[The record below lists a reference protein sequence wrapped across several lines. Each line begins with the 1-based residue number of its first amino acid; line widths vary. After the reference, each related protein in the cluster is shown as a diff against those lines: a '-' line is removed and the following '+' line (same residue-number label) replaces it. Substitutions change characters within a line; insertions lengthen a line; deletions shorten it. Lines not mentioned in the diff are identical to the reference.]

1 MSQAAERWD
10 LSYTQNRELS
20 WLAFDQRV
28 LEEAADPSVPLMERL
43 RFLSI
48 FTSNLDEFFMVRVG
62 SLTDLALVAPNAR
75 ENKGGFSPAEQLRRI
90 YAAVVP
96 LVRQRDQV
104 YRELMEALAE
114 HGVADI
120 PYKELKNGE
129 REYVRAWY
137 REAMRPLL
145 MPQIIDPSHP
155 FPHLKNKT
163 LYAAALLRE
172 GDKRR
177 LGIVGVP
184 DVVPPIL
191 PLPARPGAFVR
202 TEDILAHHLRKIFK
216 IYQIEEQAVVSVT
229 RNADISYDEAMDQED
244 LDLRAQ
250 MTKLLRQRERLAPV
264 RLEMQGEAPALQAML
279 LRRLRLTAEQ
289 SYVCTCPLVLKYAYQ
304 LDSLDSALFYPP
316 HAPAYPAWLDREVP
330 MWEQIRQRDVLLFY
344 PYHSMQPF
352 LDLLRQSAADPAVV
366 SIQMTIY
373 RVAGKSAVIK
383 HLCAAAENGKAVTVL
398 VELRARFDEG
408 NNITWAR
415 ELEEAGC
422 RVIYGPAGYKCHGKI
437 CLITRKEKT
446 GLSYVTQIGTGNYNE
461 KTAALY
467 TDFSL
472 LTADRTIAADGVAF
486 FQNMLIGDLRG
497 SYGKLLVAP
506 VSLKQTLLRLIDGEI
521 AKAKSGKPARVFLK
535 VNSVTDRE
543 IIDKLAQASQ
553 AGVEVVMNVRGI
565 CCLRPGIPGLT
576 DRITVFSVVG
586 RYLEHTRIYRFGRGE
601 DADLFLSSADFM
613 TRNTERRVEVACP
626 ILDPELRR
634 RVFHIT
640 DVLISDNVK
649 ARQLGP
655 DGLWHP
661 RRNGAL
667 PCSSQEV
674 FQQEAVAEA
683 EQIPQ
688 HTAHSGRKESPW
700 RRLMERLGRA

>member
-264 RLEMQGEAPALQAML
+264 RLEIQGAASDALVTCLCQRLGLTPAQVF
-279 LRRLRLTAEQ
+279 R
-289 SYVCTCPLVLKYAYQ
+289 SKSPLVLSYVYA
-304 LDSLDSALFYPP
+304 LEGLLPEESRRALCYPP
-316 HAPAYPAWLDREVP
+316 FVPKAPAGLVRGEKLIP
-330 MWEQIRQRDVLLFY
+330 QILRRDVLLFY
-344 PYHSMQPF
+344 PFHSMDPF
-352 LDLLRQSAADPAVV
+352 LRLVKEAANDPAVL
-366 SIQMTIY
+366 SIKITIY
-373 RVAGKSAVIK
+373 RLASKAKLIEY
-383 HLCAAAENGKAVTVL
+383 LAAAAENGKDVTVL
-398 VELRARFDEG
+398 MELRARFDEQ
-408 NNITWAR
+408 NNIQWAER
-415 ELEEAGC
+415 LEEAGC
-422 RVIYGPAGYKCHGKI
+422 TVIYGFEGFKVHSKI

-521 AKAKSGKPARVFLK
+521 ARGDRGRIILK
-535 VNSVTDRE
+535 TNAVTERE
-543 IIDKLAQASQ
+543 LIDKLAEASQ
-553 AGVEVVMNVRGI
+553 AGVRVDLIVRGI
-565 CCLRPGIPGLT
+565 CCLVPGVPGKT
-576 DRITVFSVVG
+576 DHITVTSIVG
-586 RYLEHTRIYRFGRGE
+586 EFLEHSRIYCFGEGALRQMY
-601 DADLFLSSADFM
+601 LSSADIM
-613 TRNTERRVEVACP
+613 TRNQERRVEIACP
-626 ILDPELRR
+626 VESREVQDFLSDYLAR
-634 RVFHIT
+634 
-640 DVLISDNVK
+640 LLGDNVK
-649 ARQLGP
+649 ARRMLP
-655 DGLWHP
+655 DGGFV
-661 RRNGAL
+661 R
-667 PCSSQEV
+667 
-674 FQQEAVAEA
+674 A
-683 EQIPQ
+683 EQAGAVPVSVQQFYLDHPPQ
-688 HTAHSGRKESPW
+688 MRATERGKGRGW
-700 RRLMERLGRA
+700 RLPELFRKRK

>member
-1 MSQAAERWD
+1 
-10 LSYTQNRELS
+10 
-20 WLAFDQRV
+20 
-28 LEEAADPSVPLMERL
+28 MERL

-62 SLTDLALVAPNAR
+62 SLTDLALVAPGSQ

-96 LVRQRDQV
+96 LIRQRDKV
-104 YRELMEALAE
+104 YQDLMGALAE
-114 HGVADI
+114 HGVVDI
-120 PYKELKNGE
+120 PYKELKNGD
-129 REYVRAWY
+129 REYVRTWY
-137 REAMRPLL
+137 RETMRPLL

-184 DVVPPIL
+184 DVVPPIVML
-191 PLPARPGAFVR
+191 PDRPGAFVR

-229 RNADISYDEAMDQED
+229 RNADLSYDEAMDQED
-244 LDLRAQ
+244 LDLRTQ
-250 MTKLLRQRERLAPV
+250 MTKLLRQRERL
-264 RLEMQGEAPALQAML
+264 EMQGEAPALREML
-279 LRRLRLTAEQ
+279 LQRLKLVPEQ

-304 LDSLDSALFYPP
+304 LDSLDSGLFYPP

-415 ELEEAGC
+415 EL
-422 RVIYGPAGYKCHGKI
+422 
-437 CLITRKEKT
+437 
-446 GLSYVTQIGTGNYNE
+446 
-461 KTAALY
+461 
-467 TDFSL
+467 
-472 LTADRTIAADGVAF
+472 
-486 FQNMLIGDLRG
+486 GDLR
-497 SYGKLLVAP
+497 
-506 VSLKQTLLRLIDGEI
+506 T
-521 AKAKSGKPARVFLK
+521 
-535 VNSVTDRE
+535 
-543 IIDKLAQASQ
+543 
-553 AGVEVVMNVRGI
+553 
-565 CCLRPGIPGLT
+565 
-576 DRITVFSVVG
+576 
-586 RYLEHTRIYRFGRGE
+586 
-601 DADLFLSSADFM
+601 
-613 TRNTERRVEVACP
+613 
-626 ILDPELRR
+626 
-634 RVFHIT
+634 
-640 DVLISDNVK
+640 
-649 ARQLGP
+649 
-655 DGLWHP
+655 
-661 RRNGAL
+661 
-667 PCSSQEV
+667 
-674 FQQEAVAEA
+674 
-683 EQIPQ
+683 
-688 HTAHSGRKESPW
+688 
-700 RRLMERLGRA
+700 RRL